1 MPEKIYIESF
11 ADDLNYQPIILFIDP
26 SVNMDDVLK
35 ELEQD
40 NINHLY
46 NFDDEVR
53 RTGLFYIE
61 NMDLQTVEINAYRN
75 KLLYKLIEENYS
87 LYSLGKDEI
96 GFYMVN
102 IDVDGGQFN
111 ELWNFIF
118 SYMASSKR
126 LLIKRRENENQN

>member
-1 MPEKIYIESF
+1 MPEKIYIENF

-35 ELEQD
+35 KLEQD

-46 NFDDEVR
+46 NFDEVR
-53 RTGLFYIE
+53 RTGFFYIE
-61 NMDLQTVEINAYRN
+61 NMDLQIIKIGASKNE
-75 KLLYKLIEENYS
+75 LPYKLIEENYF

-102 IDVDGGQFN
+102 IDIDGGQFN
-111 ELWNFIF
+111 ELWNFV
-118 SYMASSKR
+118 
-126 LLIKRRENENQN
+126 LLYQALTKKGRK